1 MQWLGEKELMYLV
14 VSFSGGG
21 KMNKSFNEFAYRFL
35 DLCHENGFS
44 KDSAWVAGV
53 IAGSKQMHSNYGTT
67 EEAFQKLIEFTKEAA
82 TEEEVLEK
90 IEALASYKR
99 AEI

>member
-1 MQWLGEKELMYLV
+1 
-14 VSFSGGG
+14 
-21 KMNKSFNEFAYRFL
+21 MNKSFNELANHFL
-35 DLCHENGFS
+35 DLWQEKGFS

-53 IAGSKQMHSNYGTT
+53 IAGSKQMHSNYGPT
-67 EEAFQKLIEFTKEAA
+67 EAAFQKLIEFTEVAE